1 MTTLMEYYEN
11 TLPPLKTMH
20 TRGFITTE
28 QLESNLHRV
37 FKELSEIVQ
46 GGLQVEENNDFNII
60 KLIQNVMSL

>member
-1 MTTLMEYYEN
+1 MEYYEN

-28 QLESNLHRV
+28 QLECNLHRV

-46 GGLQVEENNDFNII
+46 GGLQVEENNDVNII
-60 KLIQNVMSL
+60 RLIQNVMSL